1 MEEII
6 SYERRGG
13 ETKYLSFM
21 FKRPD
26 KKIIYLIVHWM
37 KNVVCYKSWISN
49 IHWAVNAKIWRN
61 FDFKFH
67 IFMIFS
73 KGVNLMELRE

>member
-1 MEEII
+1 MNVEEEKQ
-6 SYERRGG
+6 Y
-13 ETKYLSFM
+13 TCFLCLND
-21 FKRPD
+21 PT